1 MKSARRRRVLILG
14 AGAHARA
21 VADVARAAGWTV
33 AGFTDLA
40 VDPSRPEVLGRDD
53 DVPRLARRH
62 RLDGVLVGV
71 GNTALGRRAELF
83 QAFRTL
89 AAPPLVHPRAV
100 VARSASL
107 EAGTVVFAGVVVGA
121 AVTVG
126 GNVVLYSGAVV
137 EHDSVLGAHVYVAPG
152 VVLSGSV
159 TVEEGAL
166 LGAGAVAIPGVRIG
180 AGAVVAAGAVVVD
193 DVPAGTT
200 VLGVPARARVATVR

>member
-1 MKSARRRRVLILG
+1 MTSARRRRVVVLG

-21 VADVARAAGWTV
+21 VAEVARAAGWTV

-89 AAPPLVHPRAV
+89 AARPLVHPRAV

-107 EAGTVVFAGVVVGA
+107 EAGTVVVGGA

-137 EHDSVLGAHVYVAPG
+137 EHDSRLGPHVYVSPG
-152 VVLSGSV
+152 VVLAGAV
-159 TVEEGAL
+159 TVEEGAF

-180 AGAVVAAGAVVVD
+180 AGAIVAAGAVVVA
-193 DVPAGTT
+193 DVAAGAT
-200 VLGVPARARVATVR
+200 VLGVPARARVGSALR